1 MQIMEPTESP
11 VQWAWRI
18 RNDTTLT
25 AATLGAITANAE
37 MRKSLGRDSVY
48 TQPCIQEFTEQ

>member
-1 MQIMEPTESP
+1 MEPTESP